1 MILAYI
7 ALIGRIIML
16 GFERIV
22 VKKLGTGANPSAALM
37 LFVGLAALFLFPFAI
52 AIILKGNIDWFFLKY
67 VATSSLIYAFAF
79 LLYIKSLAEGEASLV
94 APLSNFN
101 ILFLLFLS
109 IIFLSETLSV
119 SKVVG
124 LLVLLYGATFLNKQ
138 KNIYSS
144 VKALLIDR
152 PCQMMMI
159 SSLLVAVGRIIDK
172 GNSTSASP
180 VLYSFFLYLFIA
192 IYLGFFMFL
201 KGTAKEV
208 FILFKDRPWVSLIS
222 GFINAYAYLCL
233 LVSFK
238 SIEVSIAEP
247 LSMLSM
253 VVTVILS
260 SILLGEDIRYRIK
273 GVIFMFVGACFLCI
287 A

>member
-52 AIILKGNIDWFFLKY
+52 AIILKGNIDWLFLKY

-124 LLVLLYGATFLNKQ
+124 FLVLLYGATFLNKQ

-159 SSLLVAVGRIIDK
+159 SSLLVAVGRVIDK

-273 GVIFMFVGACFLCI
+273 GVIFMFVGAWFLCI

>member
-1 MILAYI
+1 
-7 ALIGRIIML
+7 ML

-52 AIILKGNIDWFFLKY
+52 AIILKGNIDWLFLKY

-124 LLVLLYGATFLNKQ
+124 FLVLLYGATFLNKQ

-159 SSLLVAVGRIIDK
+159 SSLLVAVGRVIDK

-273 GVIFMFVGACFLCI
+273 GVIFMFVGAWFLCI

>member
-52 AIILKGNIDWFFLKY
+52 AIILKGNIDWLFLKY

-124 LLVLLYGATFLNKQ
+124 FLVLLYGATFLNKQ

-273 GVIFMFVGACFLCI
+273 GVIFMFVGAWFLCI

>member
-52 AIILKGNIDWFFLKY
+52 AIILKGNIDWLFLKY

-124 LLVLLYGATFLNKQ
+124 FLVLLYGATFLNKQ

-159 SSLLVAVGRIIDK
+159 SSLLVAVGRVIDK

-201 KGTAKEV
+201 KGTAKKV

-273 GVIFMFVGACFLCI
+273 GVIFMFVGAWFLCI